1 MRSILSACT
10 LVIASAVILPAPAMA
25 GFTAEPPEG
34 VLCDKKSVGNGLVKG
49 NDLSQLLAIMSNR
62 CSNAGV
68 GNGGESASTDANYP
82 GIYTNTPKE
91 AGDVDP
97 GNSGNRN
104 KAAKNDK

>member
-10 LVIASAVILPAPAMA
+10 LVIASAAILPSTAMA
-25 GFTAEPPEG
+25 GFTADPPEG
-34 VLCDKKSVGNGLVKG
+34 VLCEKKSVGNGLVKG
-49 NDLSQLLAIMSNR
+49 DDLSQLLAIMSNR

-68 GNGGESASTDANYP
+68 GNGGETTGNPNYP

-104 KAAKNDK
+104 QAAKNDK